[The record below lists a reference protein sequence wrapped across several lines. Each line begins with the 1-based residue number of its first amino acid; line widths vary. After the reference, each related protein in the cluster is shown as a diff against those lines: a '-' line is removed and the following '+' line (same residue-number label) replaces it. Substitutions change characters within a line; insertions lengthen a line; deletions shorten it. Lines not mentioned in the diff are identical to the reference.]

1 MARNTELTAGKHL
14 IKPTAYDGR
23 TMVGIPKKLAAE
35 AGITGDGFVGAMVVG
50 NCVVL
55 AQVSRINPEEFE
67 AELSGIFDRAIEE
80 WKK

>member
-1 MARNTELTAGKHL
+1 MARNTEIIEGKHL
-14 IKPTAYDGR
+14 IKATSYDGR
-23 TMVGIPKKLAAE
+23 TMVAVPKKLAAE
-35 AGITGDGFVGAMVVG
+35 VGINGDGFVGAMVVG

-67 AELSGIFDRAIEE
+67 AEMNGIFDRAIEE